1 MRRITTWPMAAG
13 LLAAPLAHAAL
24 EVGMVAPASGGAA
37 PLGIGMQQGIDTYF
51 AKLNDEGGINGKTI
65 SLWIFKVP

>member
-1 MRRITTWPMAAG
+1 MRRITTWLMAAG

-37 PLGIGMQQGIDTYF
+37 PLDQAFHSYLCKV
-51 AKLNDEGGINGKTI
+51 KLFPK
-65 SLWIFKVP
+65 L